1 MKKVVTLHPE
11 KNNIPMHDRRLRVA
25 AYCRVSTAHEEQDG
39 SIDLQENYFRS
50 VIDGNRNW
58 TNAGIFSERTTGLKL
73 KSRKQLNAMIRK
85 CKSGKINLILT
96 KSISHFGR
104 NTLDEL
110 RTLQDLRVLRVDIYF
125 EQEKLR
131 CYAIYIETDTES
143 AEYRLKVIGTIS
155 EK

>member
-1 MKKVVTLHPE
+1 
-11 KNNIPMHDRRLRVA
+11 
-25 AYCRVSTAHEEQDG
+25 
-39 SIDLQENYFRS
+39 
-50 VIDGNRNW
+50 
-58 TNAGIFSERTTGLKL
+58 
-73 KSRKQLNAMIRK
+73 MIRK
-85 CKSGKINLILT
+85 CKSGKIDLILT
-96 KSISHFGR
+96 KPISRFGR

-110 RTLQDLRVLRVDIYF
+110 RTLQDLRVLRVDVYF